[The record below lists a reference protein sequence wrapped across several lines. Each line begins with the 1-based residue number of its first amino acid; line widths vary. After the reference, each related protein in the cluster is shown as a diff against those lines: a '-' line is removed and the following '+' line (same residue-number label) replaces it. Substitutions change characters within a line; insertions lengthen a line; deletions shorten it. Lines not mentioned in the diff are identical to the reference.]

1 MTVKEQWMAVGAV
14 VFALSGAVAGVSKFL
29 GHEFQ
34 QITVGSAAPD
44 FEAFTVMDSTQAAA
58 PVTLEAYKGKV
69 TLLNVWATYCIP
81 CRTEMPSIQRLYDQY
96 KDRGLQVVAVSVD
109 APGMEQAIR
118 AFTTEYALN
127 FDVLYDPPGAI
138 QRNYMTV
145 GVPETFLIGKDGVIR
160 YKEIGGR
167 EWDAPTIRALV
178 EQLLSESVP

>member
-1 MTVKEQWMAVGAV
+1 MVVGTV
-14 VFALSGAVAGVSKFL
+14 VFALSGAVAAVSKFL

-34 QITVGSAAPD
+34 QVTVGSTAPD
-44 FEAFTVMDSTQAAA
+44 FEAFTVADSTQAAT

-81 CRTEMPSIQRLYDQY
+81 CRTEMPSIQRLYEEY

-118 AFTTEYALN
+118 AFAAEYTLS

-145 GVPETFLIGKDGVIR
+145 GIPETFLIGKDGIIR

-178 EQLLSESVP
+178 EQLLAESSP

>member
-1 MTVKEQWMAVGAV
+1 VTRGKQWALVGAV
-14 VFALSGAVAGVSKFL
+14 AFGISGVLAAGSRFLSEEFA
-29 GHEFQ
+29 
-34 QITVGSAAPD
+34 QITVGSRAPQFAAV
-44 FEAFTVMDSTQAAA
+44 TVVDSTAPAA
-58 PVTLEAYKGKV
+58 PVTLDQYKGKV

-81 CRTEMPSIQRLYDQY
+81 CRTEMPSIQRLHDEY

-118 AFTTEYALN
+118 EFTREYQLS
-127 FDVLYDPPGAI
+127 FDILYDAPGTI
-138 QRNYMTV
+138 QRDYMTV

-178 EQLLSESVP
+178 EQLLSEPG